1 MGTRSLTYVYEG
13 KMPVVCLYRQY
24 DGYPSGHG
32 AELAEFLMGY
42 DIVNGFGEKR
52 AKLANGMGCLAA
64 QMVAHF
70 KTETGNFYLHA
81 PLLDRDDGQDFE
93 YHVYDKQVIIMDH
106 SGDPIF
112 KGTHAELA
120 DYCKERA

>member
-13 KMPVVCLYRQY
+13 KKPVVCLYRHY
-24 DGYPSGHG
+24 DGYPTGHG

-81 PLLDRDDGQDFE
+81 PILERDDGQDFE
-93 YHVYDKQVIIMDH
+93 YHVYDEEVIIMDH

>member
-13 KMPVVCLYRQY
+13 KKPVVCLYRQY